1 MLQIPLLN
9 RQSRSRS
16 MEAQPGAEN
25 SKRIF
30 PLRLDLQIIDTGRV
44 LSMQLADCLLVGRDS
59 TPAPDIDM
67 TELDGVQYG
76 ISRMHAAFLYDGH
89 TLSVEDLNSRNGTRI
104 NGFRVEGGKPYP
116 LHNGDELELGHM
128 RLLIQLVR
136 GAA

>member
-16 MEAQPGAEN
+16 MEARPGVEN

-44 LSMQLADCLLVGRDS
+44 LSMPLADCLLVGRDS
-59 TPAPDIDM
+59 SPAPDIDM
-67 TELDGVQYG
+67 SELDGVHYG
-76 ISRMHAAFLYDGH
+76 ISRMHAAFLYDGY
-89 TLSVEDLNSRNGTRI
+89 TLSIEDLNSRNGTRI
-104 NGFRVEGGKPYP
+104 NGFRIEGGKPYP

>member
-1 MLQIPLLN
+1 
-9 RQSRSRS
+9 